1 MIQPQRHN
9 RSVRVRNPRT
19 ARGATQRRIVHK
31 VRVRY
36 SNIKR
41 IGAAIGGLL
50 FLFMGYVLLTSSLT
64 GLSYAVARAEHQRE
78 TLLED
83 SMRLDDRI
91 AALRSD
97 DRLST
102 IAARLKMS
110 EPASFA
116 VVKLGR
122 PLPVNDRPRVAVL
135 SSLADFFVPAASR
148 R

>member
-1 MIQPQRHN
+1 MIQPQRYN
-9 RSVRVRNPRT
+9 RSVRVRHPRT
-19 ARGATQRRIVHK
+19 ARGATHRRIVHK

-41 IGAAIGGLL
+41 IAAAIGGLL
-50 FLFMGYVLLTSSLT
+50 ALFMGYVLLTSSLT

-78 TLLED
+78 TLVEE

-97 DRLST
+97 DRLSI
-102 IAARLKMS
+102 IAARLKMT
-110 EPASFA
+110 EPANFA

-122 PLPVNDRPRVAVL
+122 PSPMTDRPHVAVL
-135 SSLADFFVPAASR
+135 SSLAGFFVPAASR